1 MFRPKKFQSH
11 GTVPLSNLKATD
23 LGILKV
29 QRASAKKTGQ
39 SKNIN
44 EY

>member
-1 MFRPKKFQSH
+1 MFRPKKFPSH
-11 GTVPLSNLKATD
+11 ATVPLSNLKATVPRD
-23 LGILKV
+23 PK
-29 QRASAKKTGQ
+29 SAACKCKKTGQ